1 MNFNDTKNFLISL
14 AALRD
19 STKYALDFLNN
30 QDFDIANNNED
41 NTVTN
46 ENIDCT
52 QAFDVLKTLKRDVR
66 TFTNTNFLTIEDD
79 KDKDED
85 DDDDDEFKECKTTV
99 NFDNFHSQLSMIVD
113 SFNSELDFS
122 DARTNLD
129 ESKLDIVLSHQ
140 EMFKSIE
147 ISNYPNSQYEIN
159 NIEKAATLNEKITY
173 SNEKITNSN
182 EKITNSNEKITNS
195 KEKIANSNEKITNS
209 NEKITNSNEKIAN
222 SNEVDNNNKP
232 NPETKNEKIETTE
245 KNNMKNN
252 KIPEIKIANIE
263 GDNKRRNSR
272 FNKNDLRIIIDD
284 SDSLNMERD
293 KSSAAKNFLLSNTMP
308 QTPEIEKIK
317 NYVTD
322 IDLNKLNN
330 IEIIKL
336 ILDSLIQTCNELLQF
351 KSDTLSDVLG
361 SYPKSPLSEAV
372 IINNFSI
379 PGLENTNEK
388 LLGNANANN
397 KELPITNN
405 LESNANN
412 NNAYQS
418 ANNNENSSYLPSP
431 VNSASPTSPSN
442 PLNLSRSSSPVPTS
456 PIINPS
462 SPVLNPTSPALNPT
476 SPALNPTSPALN
488 PTSPAL
494 NPTSPVLNPTS
505 PVLSPS
511 SPVLSPLSKGNAEN
525 SNKQKSPKEL
535 LKELECLIILIH
547 SLYENEPLPNSPS
560 SPTDIVIESGKPS
573 IDIPR
578 KSNCNDSM
586 SSILTSNTELN
597 SVINAIDSLIK
608 SSPRFNNQCVQITA
622 DSKKK
627 FQLMGV
633 MSVVDRMT
641 RTRLNDQRASP
652 KQLDHINRLIELL
665 NKSLVRQY
673 EEQRFTISPDK
684 ERKMELGRL
693 QYLVEKSKNSRLTN
707 QDWCSQKVIRE
718 KEIEDMFEQTKYKT
732 LENQRFIVGPEK
744 EKDMYFNS
752 LLKRVDK
759 LDSYRLSNQDA
770 VIKPR
775 PVNDSLHSFTSN
787 ESETEVKPKRKEG
800 PIKRLRRFSKS
811 IMS

>member
-1 MNFNDTKNFLISL
+1 NFLISL

-140 EMFKSIE
+140 EMFK
-147 ISNYPNSQYEIN
+147 
-159 NIEKAATLNEKITY
+159 
-173 SNEKITNSN
+173 TNSN

-232 NPETKNEKIETTE
+232 NPETKN
-245 KNNMKNN
+245 
-252 KIPEIKIANIE
+252 

-442 PLNLSRSSSPVPTS
+442 PLNLSRS
-456 PIINPS
+456 I
-462 SPVLNPTSPALNPT
+462 
-476 SPALNPTSPALN
+476 
-488 PTSPAL
+488 L

>member
-1 MNFNDTKNFLISL
+1 NFLISL

-140 EMFKSIE
+140 EMFK
-147 ISNYPNSQYEIN
+147 
-159 NIEKAATLNEKITY
+159 T
-173 SNEKITNSN
+173 
-182 EKITNSNEKITNS
+182 
-195 KEKIANSNEKITNS
+195 NSNEKITNS

-232 NPETKNEKIETTE
+232 NPETKN
-245 KNNMKNN
+245 
-252 KIPEIKIANIE
+252 ANIE

-442 PLNLSRSSSPVPTS
+442 PLNLSRS
-456 PIINPS
+456 I
-462 SPVLNPTSPALNPT
+462 
-476 SPALNPTSPALN
+476 
-488 PTSPAL
+488 
-494 NPTSPVLNPTS
+494 LNPTS